1 VIRFSAALVAVAAV
15 LLVAGIITS
24 DLKLVYVAIGVSSVA
39 LLALAIGW
47 FLNKDKLSASSL
59 VAESMTGS
67 ASAVPEVSVPVAA
80 GFAGSW
86 AAGPEVAESVPSG
99 LSAGGAAAG
108 LGGVTAGS
116 GSVASGRG
124 NAPQAGAPWGPAS
137 GSPEHEAFTGSSSWP
152 PAAADGTSW
161 TGYAPAAPPVG
172 YVPPAEPFAPFVP
185 EPAAVGQRPDP
196 DAAAGTAAPT
206 EKTPVLP
213 DSDAE
218 TPAETSAGTE
228 TSTGTETSAGTE
240 PWEAERVEVEP
251 LSADLVESAG
261 GEEPSPSPEEG
272 PEHADAQVDDL
283 VEPAAGD
290 TPADG
295 TAPVDAPADD
305 TPADEVAVADTA
317 VADTTA
323 EADSADGS
331 LSAEAPADAAPEPPD
346 PSREVTV
353 VPGVPR
359 YHDAGCILI
368 RFMGEGDL
376 EKKTLG
382 AAAEAGCTPCRA
394 CLPD

>member
-80 GFAGSW
+80 GFAASQAAGSW
-86 AAGPEVAESVPSG
+86 EAGPQAAGPEVAESVPSG
-99 LSAGGAAAG
+99 LSAGGVAAG
-108 LGGVTAGS
+108 LEGVTAGS
-116 GSVASGRG
+116 GSVASGWG

-137 GSPEHEAFTGSSSWP
+137 GSPEHEAFTGSSAWP
-152 PAAADGTSW
+152 PAPADGTSW

-185 EPAAVGQRPDP
+185 EPAAVEQPLDP

-213 DSDAE
+213 DAE
-218 TPAETSAGTE
+218 TPAGTGTSAGTE
-228 TSTGTETSAGTE
+228 TSTGTE

-272 PEHADAQVDDL
+272 LEHADAQVDDL
-283 VEPAAGD
+283 VEPAVGD

-295 TAPVDAPADD
+295 AAPVDAPADD

-317 VADTTA
+317 A

-368 RFMGEGDL
+368 RFMGENDL